1 MTWSKEYRSAY
12 NKEYYLKRKDRFKE
26 YYLKNKDRIK
36 EYQFKNKE
44 RVRGVKKQYYL
55 KNREHLNAYMKEYH
69 LKNKEH
75 TKEYYRGYYLKNKIL
90 LLQKHKIYRE
100 KLFNKNI
107 NNELQNRAH
116 RVHGVDGI
124 PIQADSV
131 CGSPLSNTAESALI
145 KGGNK

>member
-12 NKEYYLKRKDRFKE
+12 NKGYYLKRKDHFKE

-44 RVRGVKKQYYL
+44 RVRGIKKQYYL

-100 KLFNKNI
+100 KLFNKK
-107 NNELQNRAH
+107 LQNRAH
-116 RVHGVDGI
+116 KVHGVDGI
-124 PIQADSV
+124 PIQADSA
-131 CGSPLSNTAESALI
+131 CGSPFSNTAELASI
-145 KGGNK
+145 KGGK

>member
-69 LKNKEH
+69 LKNKER
-75 TKEYYRGYYLKNKIL
+75 TKAYYRGYYLKNKIL
-90 LLQKHKIYRE
+90 ILQKHKIYRE

-107 NNELQNRAH
+107 NNELQNRARTH
-116 RVHGVDGI
+116 TG
-124 PIQADSV
+124 
-131 CGSPLSNTAESALI
+131 LMESW
-145 KGGNK
+145 NKPAQSRSTLNKSINPSELY

>member
-1 MTWSKEYRSAY
+1 MTS
-12 NKEYYLKRKDRFKE
+12 NRKT
-26 YYLKNKDRIK
+26 YHQLWYLKNKDRIK
-36 EYQFKNKE
+36 GYQLENKE

-90 LLQKHKIYRE
+90 ILQKHKIYRE

-107 NNELQNRAH
+107 NNELQNRARTH
-116 RVHGVDGI
+116 TG
-124 PIQADSV
+124 
-131 CGSPLSNTAESALI
+131 LMES
-145 KGGNK
+145 